1 MRCGKPPRR
10 GRRAEDEQARRDAIV
25 GLKRIFKEAGL
36 DFKNMTVST
45 MTLTIELETRAPLI
59 APNIGSS
66 SRHYPRGGSWF

>member
-36 DFKNMTVST
+36 DFKEYDGQYHDLDHRT
-45 MTLTIELETRAPLI
+45 
-59 APNIGSS
+59 
-66 SRHYPRGGSWF
+66 